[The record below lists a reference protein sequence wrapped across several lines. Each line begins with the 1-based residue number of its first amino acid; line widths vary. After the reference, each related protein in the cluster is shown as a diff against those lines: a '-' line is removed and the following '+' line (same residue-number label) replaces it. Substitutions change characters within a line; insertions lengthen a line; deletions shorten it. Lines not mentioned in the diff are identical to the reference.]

1 MNKATVGVVSA
12 LLAANVGIPLWQQ
25 SRLEHVQTQ
34 NQALQA
40 QVQEIPSLQKQIEHL
55 QQQQVALATPSPMGD
70 KNHLEL
76 MRLRGLAANA
86 LRALQEADQ
95 LRNQLAKQRSEE
107 TTTEQEFGGRIE
119 RMKAKLNL
127 APDQEAAL
135 RDIMKA
141 QAKQAS
147 EAMQMVFSGRLN
159 KERMDQLDA
168 ANGNPEEKIQ
178 ALLTPEQQA
187 AYQELQNEEILTGA
201 RAAVDS
207 EYEQLHAV
215 LGLSREQETPFYQAI
230 YQQTMA
236 MVDPVTTTKLS
247 SDAEQ
252 LRLQSSREQTL
263 AALESVLSAE
273 QLATCRQQQE
283 METRLR
289 EARSF
294 LLNMGYEKNPNP

>member
-1 MNKATVGVVSA
+1 MKLRS
-12 LLAANVGIPLWQQ
+12 LAG
-25 SRLEHVQTQ
+25 
-34 NQALQA
+34 
-40 QVQEIPSLQKQIEHL
+40 
-55 QQQQVALATPSPMGD
+55 
-70 KNHLEL
+70 
-76 MRLRGLAANA
+76 NA
-86 LRALQEADQ
+86 LRALQEAEQ
-95 LRNQLAKQRSEE
+95 LRIQLAKHKKEE
-107 TTTEQEFGGRIE
+107 TTSEQALGPRIE

-135 RDIMKA
+135 RDIIKA

-159 KERMDQLDA
+159 KEKMDQLDA
-168 ANGNPEEKIQ
+168 ANGNPEERIK

-187 AYQELQNEEILTGA
+187 VYQEFQNEEILTGT

-207 EYEQLHAV
+207 EYRQLHAV
-215 LGLSREQETPFYQAI
+215 LGLSQEQETRFYQAI

-252 LRLQSSREQTL
+252 LRLQSSRDQTL
-263 AALESVLSAE
+263 AALERVLSAE
-273 QLATCRQQQE
+273 QLAAYRQQQE
-283 METRLR
+283 MQTRLR

-294 LLNMGYEKNPNP
+294 LLNMGYEKSPNP